1 MYSFAFE
8 YDPDGNDNGIGMVT
22 PMNEPRGEIPPGVGT
37 RIILHLR
44 NDCVPAALARGF
56 DSLPDTLLLFLKKLK
71 RISIQISLPSYS
83 AVYRSF
89 SLSTTSFS
97 WQTILQKTCHLTNVM
112 TTQKFWMAR
121 KVATDMPADR
131 ARKGIKNAEVVLA
144 FPLDE
149 NESPLIAEQQA
160 FAFLPLR
167 KAGYTVGNFQR

>member
-1 MYSFAFE
+1 
-8 YDPDGNDNGIGMVT
+8 
-22 PMNEPRGEIPPGVGT
+22 
-37 RIILHLR
+37 
-44 NDCVPAALARGF
+44 
-56 DSLPDTLLLFLKKLK
+56 
-71 RISIQISLPSYS
+71 
-83 AVYRSF
+83 
-89 SLSTTSFS
+89 
-97 WQTILQKTCHLTNVM
+97 M